1 MHPALRT
8 RRHDRSGFTLA
19 EVAVTV
25 LIVGAALTMCMQA
38 LGNAKITAA
47 QTRNL
52 KLARELALFKLGE
65 VESGIYMEDIDA
77 DSTLAETFE
86 EQGHPDFNWEI
97 ALGDDTF
104 VEADP
109 SAPFNSWERKFE
121 KDQEKKEET
130 GAEEAEQ
137 PYERVKVRVTFRQ
150 IAGLKSE
157 VVLERWIPWK
167 QVHKTDEAETAGAG
181 TEQDANASGGG
192 SGSGAGGAGGGKQS
206 GGNKGKK

>member
-1 MHPALRT
+1 MRTLRFHRPT
-8 RRHDRSGFTLA
+8 HARRGFTLA

-25 LIVGAALTMCMQA
+25 VIVGTALTLCMQA
-38 LGNAKITAA
+38 LGSAKVTAA

-52 KLARELALFKLGE
+52 KLARELGLFKLGE
-65 VESGIYMEDIDA
+65 LESGIYLEEVDA
-77 DSTLAETFE
+77 DSTLADTFA

-104 VEADP
+104 AEADP
-109 SAPFNSWERKFE
+109 NAPFDSWSRKFE
-121 KDQEKKEET
+121 KDEEEQEEK

-150 IAGLKSE
+150 IAGFKNE

-167 QVHKTDEAETAGAG
+167 QVHKTEDAQTDAPASDSDASGQQGGASG
-181 TEQDANASGGG
+181 SGSGGG
-192 SGSGAGGAGGGKQS
+192 SKGGSNA
-206 GGNKGKK
+206 GKK